1 MTTLEQMAVD
11 VFSEGADLGYE
22 APFWVYFGE
31 KDESE
36 HETISVF
43 EMAQLNDMAIEIWS
57 RRICTDDFY
66 EFVNDGPWRLEDE

>member
-43 EMAQLNDMAIEIWS
+43 EMAQLNDLACAMFDHGPVMGVEEIT
-57 RRICTDDFY
+57 RRI
-66 EFVNDGPWRLEDE
+66 REDIQY